1 MTRPWTPTS
10 KPFVSIPTMP
20 SSTLTWATPFSCSD
34 EIEKQNVPTNEQ
46 ANSAIIEAFHLKI
59 RSVRP
64 RKTGNNK
71 VLPNLLVGRAERDSA
86 R

>member
-1 MTRPWTPTS
+1 MTTLGVFAYPPETS
-10 KPFVSIPTMP
+10 
-20 SSTLTWATPFSCSD
+20 TPFRGD
-34 EIEKQNVPTNEQ
+34 MR
-46 ANSAIIEAFHLKI
+46 AFHLKI